1 MRRQDR
7 PVHELPSFARYLNK
21 VFDFRAVAASLT
33 DSRCN
38 PGNDLQ
44 NFLQKSFVLR
54 SIEVLQADFGG
65 PRAQLWASTA
75 KHIRFSLFWA
85 VLADIMPSCFG
96 ETLNGRS
103 GAVSGFLIHSISSVD
118 RR

>member
-1 MRRQDR
+1 MRSLQSSCSYG
-7 PVHELPSFARYLNK
+7 PS
-21 VFDFRAVAASLT
+21 SLRK
-33 DSRCN
+33 SL
-38 PGNDLQ
+38 NDLQ